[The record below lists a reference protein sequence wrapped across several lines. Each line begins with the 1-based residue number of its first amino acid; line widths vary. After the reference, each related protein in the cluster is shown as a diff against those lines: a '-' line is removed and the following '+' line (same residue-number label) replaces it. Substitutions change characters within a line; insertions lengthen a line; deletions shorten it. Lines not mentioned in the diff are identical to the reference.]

1 MVIVM
6 QPHASEDAV
15 QNVVQFI
22 RAQGLTEHLS
32 RGTEHTI
39 IGAVGDERVFDA
51 AQIEALPEVER
62 AIRIMQDWRIISR
75 EAWADDS
82 QIIIRGIPF
91 GGTNA
96 PQTIAYIGSLKT
108 TGLNEVKTG
117 KASSCAAETEG
128 GNETET
134 SKPQSHTAEIS
145 EVHAP
150 AVLLDPFYLPANP
163 YAPDNNAGEADIA
176 RQLQHCGAHW
186 HRTQKAVAVRIR
198 DSAHIQAALNAE
210 ADLLYLGGELINNR
224 YLLHE
229 LGSLN
234 VPVVVCKDIH
244 HTVRDWLIAAEQIA
258 LRGNQHIL
266 LGEAGTLSLHSAPV
280 RLDVEA
286 IAQAKQ
292 QSHLPVLANISTLAH
307 RHMPVATLRRLAI
320 AAGADVIIE

>member
-1 MVIVM
+1 
-6 QPHASEDAV
+6 
-15 QNVVQFI
+15 
-22 RAQGLTEHLS
+22 
-32 RGTEHTI
+32 
-39 IGAVGDERVFDA
+39 
-51 AQIEALPEVER
+51 
-62 AIRIMQDWRIISR
+62 MQDWRIISR

-108 TGLNEVKTG
+108 AGFNEVKTG

-134 SKPQSHTAEIS
+134 SKPQSHAAEIS
-145 EVHAP
+145 EVHAL
-150 AVLLDPFYLPANP
+150 AVLLDPFYLTANP

-186 HRTQKAVAVRIR
+186 HRAQKAVAVRIR

-224 YLLHE
+224 HILHE

>member
-1 MVIVM
+1 MIIVM

-96 PQTIAYIGSLKT
+96 PQTIAYISSLKT
-108 TGLNEVKTG
+108 ADLNEVKTG

-134 SKPQSHTAEIS
+134 SKPQS
-145 EVHAP
+145 P
-150 AVLLDPFYLPANP
+150 AKP

-176 RQLQHCGAHW
+176 RQLQHSGAHW
-186 HRTQKAVAVRIR
+186 HRAQKAVAVRIR

-224 YLLHE
+224 HILHE

>member
-1 MVIVM
+1 MLLNFVGIYAQAHGDV
-6 QPHASEDAV
+6 AV
-15 QNVVQFI
+15 FKQFRAVARLKI
-22 RAQGLTEHLS
+22 RH
-32 RGTEHTI
+32 
-39 IGAVGDERVFDA
+39 
-51 AQIEALPEVER
+51 
-62 AIRIMQDWRIISR
+62 
-75 EAWADDS
+75 
-82 QIIIRGIPF
+82 
-91 GGTNA
+91 
-96 PQTIAYIGSLKT
+96 
-108 TGLNEVKTG
+108 
-117 KASSCAAETEG
+117 G
-128 GNETET
+128 GN
-134 SKPQSHTAEIS
+134 
-145 EVHAP
+145 V
-150 AVLLDPFYLPANP
+150 ANSD
-163 YAPDNNAGEADIA
+163 AFVNHG
-176 RQLQHCGAHW
+176 R
-186 HRTQKAVAVRIR
+186 
-198 DSAHIQAALNAE
+198 AHIQAALNAE

-266 LGEAGTLSLHSAPV
+266 LGEAGTLSLHSAPA

>member
-1 MVIVM
+1 MIIVM
-6 QPHASEDAV
+6 QPHASEAAV

-108 TGLNEVKTG
+108 AGLNEVKTG
-117 KASSCAAETEG
+117 KVGSG
-128 GNETET
+128 ETET
-134 SKPQSHTAEIS
+134 SKPQSHAAEIS
-145 EVHAP
+145 EVHA
-150 AVLLDPFYLPANP
+150 
-163 YAPDNNAGEADIA
+163 EADIA

-186 HRTQKAVAVRIR
+186 HRAQKAVAVRIR

-224 YLLHE
+224 HILHE

>member
-1 MVIVM
+1 MIIVM
-6 QPHASEDAV
+6 QPHASEAAV

-32 RGTEHTI
+32 RGTEHII
-39 IGAVGDERVFDA
+39 IGAVGDERVFDP

-75 EAWADDS
+75 EAWADDT
-82 QIIIRGIPF
+82 QIKIRGIPF
-91 GGTNA
+91 GGTSA
-96 PQTIAYIGSLKT
+96 PQTIAYIGSLKMGET
-108 TGLNEVKTG
+108 Q
-117 KASSCAAETEG
+117 ASA
-128 GNETET
+128 
-134 SKPQSHTAEIS
+134 PQ
-145 EVHAP
+145 AP

-163 YAPDNNAGEADIA
+163 SAPFSPQSETDIA
-176 RQLQHCGAHW
+176 RQLQHSIAHW
-186 HRTQKAVAVRIR
+186 HGAQKAVAIRIR

-224 YLLHE
+224 YILHE

-234 VPVVVCKDIH
+234 TPAIVCKDIH
-244 HTVRDWLIAAEQIA
+244 HTVRDWLIAAEQIV

-266 LGEAGTLSLHSAPV
+266 LGEAGTLSPHGAPI

-307 RHMPVATLRRLAI
+307 RLMPLATLRQLAI
-320 AAGADVIIE
+320 AAGADALIE

>member
-1 MVIVM
+1 MIIVM
-6 QPHASEDAV
+6 QPHASEAAV
-15 QNVVQFI
+15 QTVVQFI

-39 IGAVGDERVFDA
+39 IGAVGDERVFDP

-62 AIRIMQDWRIISR
+62 AIRIVQDWRIISR

-96 PQTIAYIGSLKT
+96 PQTIAYIGNLKT
-108 TGLNEVKTG
+108 AGLNEVKTG
-117 KASSCAAETEG
+117 KVGSG
-128 GNETET
+128 ETET
-134 SKPQSHTAEIS
+134 SKPQSHAAEIS

-186 HRTQKAVAVRIR
+186 HRAQKAVAVRIR

-224 YLLHE
+224 HILHE

>member
-1 MVIVM
+1 MIIVM
-6 QPHASEDAV
+6 QPHASEAAV

-62 AIRIMQDWRIISR
+62 AIRIMQDWRII
-75 EAWADDS
+75 
-82 QIIIRGIPF
+82 IRGIPF

-108 TGLNEVKTG
+108 AGFNEVKTG

-134 SKPQSHTAEIS
+134 SKPQSHAAEIS
-145 EVHAP
+145 EVHAL

-186 HRTQKAVAVRIR
+186 HRAQKAVAVRIR

-224 YLLHE
+224 HILHE

>member
-1 MVIVM
+1 M
-6 QPHASEDAV
+6 
-15 QNVVQFI
+15 
-22 RAQGLTEHLS
+22 
-32 RGTEHTI
+32 
-39 IGAVGDERVFDA
+39 
-51 AQIEALPEVER
+51 
-62 AIRIMQDWRIISR
+62 
-75 EAWADDS
+75 S
-82 QIIIRGIPF
+82 Q
-91 GGTNA
+91 
-96 PQTIAYIGSLKT
+96 AYCDF
-108 TGLNEVKTG
+108 
-117 KASSCAAETEG
+117 CAA
-128 GNETET
+128 
-134 SKPQSHTAEIS
+134 
-145 EVHAP
+145 
-150 AVLLDPFYLPANP
+150 LPANTQNP
-163 YAPDNNAGEADIA
+163 NKAYHDTEYGVPVQDDNILFERLVLEINQAGLSWTTILNKRPAFQAAYAQFNIATVAAFSEADIA

-186 HRTQKAVAVRIR
+186 HRAQKAVAVRIR

-224 YLLHE
+224 HILHE

>member
-1 MVIVM
+1 MIIVM
-6 QPHASEDAV
+6 QPHASEAAV
-15 QNVVQFI
+15 QTVVQFI

-39 IGAVGDERVFDA
+39 IGAVGDERVFDP

-62 AIRIMQDWRIISR
+62 AIRIVQDWRIISR
-75 EAWADDS
+75 EAWADDT
-82 QIIIRGIPF
+82 QIVIRGIPF

-108 TGLNEVKTG
+108 SEAKTDEA
-117 KASSCAAETEG
+117 KT
-128 GNETET
+128 NET
-134 SKPQSHTAEIS
+134 P
-145 EVHAP
+145 AP

-163 YAPDNNAGEADIA
+163 YAPFSQQSEADIA
-176 RQLQHCGAHW
+176 RQLQRSSATW
-186 HRTQKAVAVRIR
+186 HHAQTAIAVRIR

-234 VPVVVCKDIH
+234 VPVIVCKDIH
-244 HTVRDWLIAAEQIA
+244 HTVRDWLIAAEQIV

-266 LGEAGTLSLHSAPV
+266 LGEAGTLSLHGAPI
-280 RLDVEA
+280 RLDVDA
-286 IAQAKQ
+286 IVQAKQ

-307 RHMPVATLRRLAI
+307 RFMPLATLRQLAI
-320 AAGADVIIE
+320 AAGVDVIIE

>member
-1 MVIVM
+1 MIIVM
-6 QPHASEDAV
+6 QPHASEAAV
-15 QNVVQFI
+15 QTVVHFI

-39 IGAVGDERVFDA
+39 IGAVGDERVFDP

-62 AIRIMQDWRIISR
+62 AIRIVQDWRIISR
-75 EAWADDS
+75 EAWADDT
-82 QIIIRGIPF
+82 QIKIRGIPF
-91 GGTNA
+91 GGTSA
-96 PQTIAYIGSLKT
+96 PQTIAYIGSLKMGET
-108 TGLNEVKTG
+108 Q
-117 KASSCAAETEG
+117 ASA
-128 GNETET
+128 
-134 SKPQSHTAEIS
+134 PQ
-145 EVHAP
+145 AP

-163 YAPDNNAGEADIA
+163 YAPFSPQSETDIA
-176 RQLQHCGAHW
+176 RQLQHSIAHW
-186 HRTQKAVAVRIR
+186 HGAQKAVAVRIR

-224 YLLHE
+224 YILHE

-234 VPVVVCKDIH
+234 TPAIVCKDIH
-244 HTVRDWLIAAEQIA
+244 HTVRDWLIAAEQIV

-266 LGEAGTLSLHSAPV
+266 LGEAGTLSLHGAPI

-307 RHMPVATLRRLAI
+307 RLMPLATLRQLAI
-320 AAGADVIIE
+320 AAGADALIE

>member
-1 MVIVM
+1 MIIVM
-6 QPHASEDAV
+6 QPHASETAV

-39 IGAVGDERVFDA
+39 IGAVGDERVFDP

-75 EAWADDS
+75 EAWADDT

-91 GGTNA
+91 GGTSA
-96 PQTIAYIGSLKT
+96 PQTIAHIGSLKT
-108 TGLNEVKTG
+108 NEA
-117 KASSCAAETEG
+117 KASA
-128 GNETET
+128 
-134 SKPQSHTAEIS
+134 
-145 EVHAP
+145 AP
-150 AVLLDPFYLPANP
+150 AILLDPFYLPANP
-163 YAPDNNAGEADIA
+163 YASNSSLSESEIA
-176 RQLQHCGAHW
+176 RQLQRSSADW
-186 HRTQKAVAVRIR
+186 HRAEKVVAIRIR

-224 YLLHE
+224 HILHE

-234 VPVVVCKDIH
+234 VPVIVCKDIH
-244 HTVRDWLIAAEQIA
+244 HTVRDWLIAAEQIV

-266 LGEAGTLSLHSAPV
+266 LGEAGTLSLHGAPN
-280 RLDVEA
+280 RLDVDA

>member
-1 MVIVM
+1 MIIVM
-6 QPHASEDAV
+6 QPHASEAAV
-15 QNVVQFI
+15 QTVVQFI

-39 IGAVGDERVFDA
+39 IGAVGDERVFA
-51 AQIEALPEVER
+51 PAQIEALPEVER
-62 AIRIMQDWRIISR
+62 AIRIVQDWRIISR
-75 EAWADDS
+75 EAWADDT
-82 QIIIRGIPF
+82 QIVIRGIPF
-91 GGTNA
+91 GDTNA

-108 TGLNEVKTG
+108 SEAKTDEA
-117 KASSCAAETEG
+117 KT
-128 GNETET
+128 NET
-134 SKPQSHTAEIS
+134 P
-145 EVHAP
+145 AP
-150 AVLLDPFYLPANP
+150 AVLLDPFYLPATP
-163 YAPDNNAGEADIA
+163 YAPSSNPSEAYIA
-176 RQLQHCGAHW
+176 RQLQHSSSHW
-186 HRTQKAVAVRIR
+186 HNAHKAVAVRIR

-234 VPVVVCKDIH
+234 VPVIVCKDIH
-244 HTVRDWLIAAEQIA
+244 HTVRDWLIAAEQIV

-266 LGEAGTLSLHSAPV
+266 LGEAGTLSLHGAPI

-307 RHMPVATLRRLAI
+307 RFMPLATLRQLAI

>member
-1 MVIVM
+1 MIIVM
-6 QPHASEDAV
+6 QPHASEAAV

-39 IGAVGDERVFDA
+39 IGAVGDERVFEP

-75 EAWADDS
+75 EAWADDT

-91 GGTNA
+91 GGTSA
-96 PQTIAYIGSLKT
+96 PQTIAHIGSLKA
-108 TGLNEVKTG
+108 NEA
-117 KASSCAAETEG
+117 KASAT
-128 GNETET
+128 
-134 SKPQSHTAEIS
+134 
-145 EVHAP
+145 P
-150 AVLLDPFYLPANP
+150 AILLDPFYLPANP
-163 YAPDNNAGEADIA
+163 YAPSSSLSESEIA
-176 RQLQHCGAHW
+176 RQLQRSSADW
-186 HRTQKAVAVRIR
+186 HRAEKAVAIRIR

-224 YLLHE
+224 HILHE

-234 VPVVVCKDIH
+234 VPVIVCKDIH
-244 HTVRDWLIAAEQIA
+244 HTVRDWLIAAEQIV

-266 LGEAGTLSLHSAPV
+266 LGEAGTLSLHGAPNH
-280 RLDVEA
+280 LDVDA

-292 QSHLPVLANISTLAH
+292 QSHLPVLANISGLAH
-307 RHMPVATLRRLAI
+307 RYMSLTTLRQLAI

>member
-1 MVIVM
+1 MIIVM

-108 TGLNEVKTG
+108 AGRNEAQTGAAGFGAAQTG
-117 KASSCAAETEG
+117 KLGQTKGSL
-128 GNETET
+128 
-134 SKPQSHTAEIS
+134 KPCI
-145 EVHAP
+145 P
-150 AVLLDPFYLPANP
+150 RF
-163 YAPDNNAGEADIA
+163 
-176 RQLQHCGAHW
+176 
-186 HRTQKAVAVRIR
+186 
-198 DSAHIQAALNAE
+198 QAAFA
-210 ADLLYLGGELINNR
+210 
-224 YLLHE
+224 
-229 LGSLN
+229 
-234 VPVVVCKDIH
+234 
-244 HTVRDWLIAAEQIA
+244 
-258 LRGNQHIL
+258 
-266 LGEAGTLSLHSAPV
+266 
-280 RLDVEA
+280 
-286 IAQAKQ
+286 
-292 QSHLPVLANISTLAH
+292 
-307 RHMPVATLRRLAI
+307 
-320 AAGADVIIE
+320 